1 MTHHPPRLLRLAKSP
16 FVIIS
21 SNIVPA
27 LARQQH
33 VRALPRPCLPG
44 AGRNRLPVE
53 HKNQRVSLIASSILL
68 VVLVALAFWQ
78 TSLDFGEFRPSGRGE
93 TIVLSAISTIV
104 VLGAFT
110 LGFIVF
116 RSVLKLYVERRQNRL
131 GSKIK
136 TKLVLGALA
145 LSIVPVVC
153 LVLFSFT
160 VLNRTLNKWFEQP
173 TVQIQKNSEELVER
187 LNEIMKQKIETD
199 AGWIASMPEV
209 ASSLAGDGADSLS
222 SAELRELGTSV
233 NAHYVAL
240 LRAGETKPL
249 LEFRSGDLIPGQ
261 VEWRLPRTVGQ
272 GSQPSGV
279 ISRIAPDH
287 IFAGAPVRQEGLQLG
302 RVVVEWRIPQDLL
315 DRRADMAKQ
324 VRHYASL
331 QQDHREYRYLYSGI
345 LALISVFVL
354 FVATWLALFLSK
366 QIIVPI
372 EALVEA
378 TDELSS
384 GHLDFRVRT
393 PAIDELAALVQ
404 SFNQMTQQLETHR
417 HRLEKSNK
425 DLAAANT
432 ELDARRRFI
441 DAILGSITP
450 GVISVSAA
458 GDIQKVNSGLSLIFA
473 EPEIRAAGHLRDL
486 FSREDYEEIIYM
498 MHRARRTGLASR
510 EFVIKREERICHLS
524 VTISALEG
532 QAVKESNDLPGFVI
546 VLEDTSELLRAQKS
560 AAWNEV
566 ARRVAHEIKNPLTP
580 IALSAER
587 MSRLLDRFG
596 AATDPGERRQIEERF
611 EKCTET
617 IVREVQTLGTLVD
630 EFAQFARFPAA
641 NPQAADLNDVVEAA
655 LDVFQGRLAG
665 IRIEKDLEAHLPR
678 VFVDPD
684 KFKRVVVNLIDNA
697 AEAIEGSHVREIFI
711 GTAPGAV
718 PDAVELTVADSGPG
732 ISAEDKEKL
741 FLPYFST
748 KKRGTGLGLAIVNR
762 ILTEHQATIRVEDR
776 RPMGSRFII
785 EVPTA
790 ASRAP
795 IASGVGV

>member
-1 MTHHPPRLLRLAKSP
+1 ME
-16 FVIIS
+16 
-21 SNIVPA
+21 
-27 LARQQH
+27 Q
-33 VRALPRPCLPG
+33 
-44 AGRNRLPVE
+44 
-53 HKNQRVSLIASSILL
+53 KNQRVSLIASSILL

-93 TIVLSAISTIV
+93 SIVLSAISTIV
-104 VLGAFT
+104 VLGVFT
-110 LGFIVF
+110 LGFVVF
-116 RSVLKLYVERRQNRL
+116 RSLLRLYVERRQNRL

-173 TVQIQKNSEELVER
+173 TVEIQKNSEELVSR

-199 AGWIASMPEV
+199 AGWLASMPEV
-209 ASSLAGDGADSLS
+209 AATLGGEGAETLSPERLSELAS
-222 SAELRELGTSV
+222 SV

-240 LRAGETKPL
+240 LRADETKPL
-249 LEFRSGDLIPGQ
+249 LEYRSGDLIRGQ
-261 VEWRLPRTVGQ
+261 VEWRPAPAGGQ
-272 GSQPSGV
+272 DSESGGV
-279 ISRIAPDH
+279 ISRIAPDY
-287 IFAGAPVRQEGLQLG
+287 IFAGAPVRQQGDQLG

-315 DRRADMAKQ
+315 DRRADMEKQ
-324 VRHYASL
+324 VRHYATL

-384 GHLDFRVRT
+384 GHLVFRVRT
-393 PAIDELAALVQ
+393 PAMDELAALVQ

-417 HRLEKSNK
+417 HRLEKSNN
-425 DLAAANT
+425 DLATANA
-432 ELDARRRFI
+432 EIDARRRFI
-441 DAILGSITP
+441 DAILESITP
-450 GVISVSAA
+450 GVISVSAE

-473 EPEIRAAGHLRDL
+473 EPEIRAARHLRDL
-486 FSREDYEEIIYM
+486 LSQEDYEEITYM

-510 EFVIKREERICHLS
+510 EFVIKREKRIFHLS
-524 VTISALEG
+524 VTVSALESE
-532 QAVKESNDLPGFVI
+532 AVKETDDLPGFVI
-546 VLEDTSELLRAQKS
+546 VLEDPSELLRAQKS
-560 AAWNEV
+560 EAWNEV

-587 MSRLLDRFG
+587 MRRMLDRFS
-596 AATDPGERRQIEERF
+596 AATGPSERRELGERF

-641 NPQAADLNDVVEAA
+641 SPQAAELNDVVEAA

-665 IRIEKDLEAHLPR
+665 IRIEKDLEGDLPQ

-711 GTAPGAV
+711 GTAAGAV

-790 ASRAP
+790 ASRSP
-795 IASGVGV
+795 VSSGVSV

>member
-1 MTHHPPRLLRLAKSP
+1 M
-16 FVIIS
+16 
-21 SNIVPA
+21 
-27 LARQQH
+27 
-33 VRALPRPCLPG
+33 
-44 AGRNRLPVE
+44 E
-53 HKNQRVSLIASSILL
+53 HKNQRASLIASSVLL

-104 VLGAFT
+104 VLGVFT

-116 RSVLKLYVERRQNRL
+116 RSLLRLYVERRQNRL

-173 TVQIQKNSEELVER
+173 TVAIQKNSEELVAR
-187 LNEIMKQKIETD
+187 LNQIMREKIETD
-199 AGWIASMPEV
+199 AVWIASMPEV
-209 ASSLAGDGADSLS
+209 AAALGGEGAETQTLS
-222 SAELRELGTSV
+222 AQSFGELGSSV
-233 NAHYVAL
+233 NAHYVGL
-240 LRAGETKPL
+240 LRIGETKPL
-249 LEFRSGDLIPGQ
+249 LEFRSGDLVAGE
-261 VEWRLPRTVGQ
+261 VEWRVPVTSGQ
-272 GSQPSGV
+272 ESEPSGV
-279 ISRIAPDH
+279 ISRIAPDY
-287 IFAGAPVRQEGLQLG
+287 IFAGAPVRQEGDQLG

-324 VRHYASL
+324 VRHYATL

-378 TDELSS
+378 TDKLSS

-404 SFNQMTQQLETHR
+404 SFNHMTQQLETHR
-417 HRLEKSNK
+417 HRLEESNN
-425 DLAAANT
+425 DLATANA
-432 ELDARRRFI
+432 EIDARRRLI
-441 DAILGSITP
+441 DAILESITP
-450 GVISVSAA
+450 GVISVSAE
-458 GDIQKVNSGLSLIFA
+458 GEIQKVNSGLRFIFS
-473 EPEIRAAGHLRDL
+473 ELEIRGASHLRDL
-486 FSREDYEEIIYM
+486 FSQEDYEEITYM

-510 EFVIKREERICHLS
+510 EFVIKREQRIFHLS
-524 VTISALEG
+524 VTVSALES
-532 QAVKESNDLPGFVI
+532 QAVKETDDLPGFVI

-560 AAWNEV
+560 EAWTEV

-587 MSRLLDRFG
+587 MRRLLDRFS
-596 AATDPGERRQIEERF
+596 AATDPSERRELGERF

-617 IVREVQTLGTLVD
+617 IGREVQTLGTLVD

-641 NPQAADLNDVVEAA
+641 NPQAAELNHVVEAA

-665 IRIEKDLEAHLPR
+665 IRIEKDLDGDLPQ

-697 AEAIEGSHVREIFI
+697 AEAVEGSHVREIFI

-762 ILTEHQATIRVEDR
+762 ILSEHQATIRVEDR

-785 EVPTA
+785 EVPTV
-790 ASRAP
+790 ASRSPVAR
-795 IASGVGV
+795 GVSA

>member
-1 MTHHPPRLLRLAKSP
+1 M
-16 FVIIS
+16 
-21 SNIVPA
+21 
-27 LARQQH
+27 
-33 VRALPRPCLPG
+33 
-44 AGRNRLPVE
+44 E
-53 HKNQRVSLIASSILL
+53 HKNQRVSLVASSILF

-104 VLGAFT
+104 VLGVFT

-116 RSVLKLYVERRQNRL
+116 RSLLKLYVERRQNRL

-173 TVQIQKNSEELVER
+173 TVRIQKNSEELVER
-187 LNEIMKQKIETD
+187 LNEIMKRKIETD

-209 ASSLAGDGADSLS
+209 VAALGGGGAGTLS
-222 SAELRELGTSV
+222 PLRLRELGTSV

-240 LRAGETKPL
+240 LQAGETKPL
-249 LEFRSGDLIPGQ
+249 LEFRTGELISGP
-261 VEWRLPRTVGQ
+261 VEWRLSPAQRRDSSAG
-272 GSQPSGV
+272 GV
-279 ISRIAPDH
+279 VSRVVTDY
-287 IFAGAPVRQEGLQLG
+287 IFAAAPIRHEGQELG

-315 DRRADMAKQ
+315 ERQAAMEKQ
-324 VRHYASL
+324 VRHYATL
-331 QQDHREYRYLYSGI
+331 QKDHREYRYLYSGI

-378 TDELSS
+378 TAELSS
-384 GHLDFRVRT
+384 GHLDFRVST
-393 PAIDELAALVQ
+393 PAMDELAALVQ

-417 HRLEKSNK
+417 RRLEESNQ
-425 DLAAANT
+425 DLATANT

-441 DAILGSITP
+441 DAILESITP
-450 GVISVSAA
+450 GVISVSAE
-458 GDIQKVNSGLSLIFA
+458 GDIQKVNSGLGLIFA
-473 EPEIRAAGHLRDL
+473 EPEIRAASHLRDL
-486 FSREDYEEIIYM
+486 FSREDYEEITYM

-510 EFVIKREERICHLS
+510 EFVIKRQERIFHLS
-524 VTISALEG
+524 VTISALERE
-532 QAVKESNDLPGFVI
+532 AVKESHEPPGFVI

-587 MSRLLDRFG
+587 MRRLLDRFG
-596 AATDPGERRQIEERF
+596 AATSPSERREIEERF

-655 LDVFQGRLAG
+655 LDVFQGRLGG
-665 IRIEKDLEAHLPR
+665 IRIEKDLEGNLPP

-718 PDAVELTVADSGPG
+718 SDAVELTVADSGPG

-776 RPMGSRFII
+776 RPTGSSFII

-790 ASRAP
+790 ASRVPA
-795 IASGVGV
+795 ASGVGA

>member
-1 MTHHPPRLLRLAKSP
+1 M
-16 FVIIS
+16 
-21 SNIVPA
+21 
-27 LARQQH
+27 
-33 VRALPRPCLPG
+33 
-44 AGRNRLPVE
+44 E
-53 HKNQRVSLIASSILL
+53 HKSQRVSLVASSILL

-104 VLGAFT
+104 VLGVFT

-116 RSVLKLYVERRQNRL
+116 RSLLKLYVERRQNRL

-160 VLNRTLNKWFEQP
+160 ILNRTLNKWFEQP
-173 TVQIQKNSEELVER
+173 TVLIQKNSEELVER

-199 AGWIASMPEV
+199 AAWIASMPEV
-209 ASSLAGDGADSLS
+209 VTALGGGAAGTLS
-222 SAELRELGTSV
+222 PARLRELGTSV

-240 LRAGETKPL
+240 LGAGETKPL
-249 LEFRSGDLIPGQ
+249 LEFRTGDLISGP
-261 VEWRLPRTVGQ
+261 VEWRLAPAQRGD
-272 GSQPSGV
+272 SGAGGV
-279 ISRIAPDH
+279 VSRVVTDY
-287 IFAGAPVRQEGLQLG
+287 IFAAAPIRHEGQELG

-315 DRRADMAKQ
+315 DRRAAMAKQ
-324 VRHYASL
+324 VRHYATL
-331 QQDHREYRYLYSGI
+331 QKDHREYRYLYSGI

-417 HRLEKSNK
+417 RRLEESNQ
-425 DLAAANT
+425 DLATANM

-441 DAILGSITP
+441 DAILESITP
-450 GVISVSAA
+450 GVISVSAE

-473 EPEIRAAGHLRDL
+473 EPEIRAARHLRDL
-486 FSREDYEEIIYM
+486 FSQEDYEEITYM

-510 EFVIKREERICHLS
+510 EFVIKREERIFHLS
-524 VTISALEG
+524 VTISALERE
-532 QAVKESNDLPGFVI
+532 AVKESHEPPGFVI

-587 MSRLLDRFG
+587 MRRLLDRFG
-596 AATDPGERRQIEERF
+596 VATSPSERREIEERF

-617 IVREVQTLGTLVD
+617 IVREVQTLGALVD

-641 NPQAADLNDVVEAA
+641 TPQAADLNDVVGAA

-665 IRIEKDLEAHLPR
+665 IRLEKDLGANLPR

-718 PDAVELTVADSGPG
+718 SDAVELTVADSGPG

-762 ILTEHQATIRVEDR
+762 ILSEHQATIRVEDR
-776 RPMGSRFII
+776 RPTGSRFII

-790 ASRAP
+790 ASRVA
-795 IASGVGV
+795 AVSGVSA

>member
-1 MTHHPPRLLRLAKSP
+1 M
-16 FVIIS
+16 
-21 SNIVPA
+21 
-27 LARQQH
+27 
-33 VRALPRPCLPG
+33 
-44 AGRNRLPVE
+44 E
-53 HKNQRVSLIASSILL
+53 HKNQRVSLVASSILF

-93 TIVLSAISTIV
+93 SIVLSAISTIV
-104 VLGAFT
+104 VLGVFT

-116 RSVLKLYVERRQNRL
+116 RSLLKLYVERRQNRL

-153 LVLFSFT
+153 LVLFSFAI
-160 VLNRTLNKWFEQP
+160 LNRTLNKWFEQP
-173 TVQIQKNSEELVER
+173 TVLIQKNSEELVER

-199 AGWIASMPEV
+199 AAWIASMPEV
-209 ASSLAGDGADSLS
+209 VAALGEGGGGTLS
-222 SAELRELGTSV
+222 PARLRELGISV

-240 LRAGETKPL
+240 LGAGETKPL
-249 LEFRSGDLIPGQ
+249 LEFRTGDLISGP
-261 VEWRLPRTVGQ
+261 VEWRLAPAQRGDSSA
-272 GSQPSGV
+272 GGV
-279 ISRIAPDH
+279 VSRVAADY
-287 IFAGAPVRQEGLQLG
+287 IFAAAPIRHEGQELG

-315 DRRADMAKQ
+315 DRRAAMEKQ
-324 VRHYASL
+324 VRHYATL
-331 QQDHREYRYLYSGI
+331 QRDHREYRYLYSGI

-354 FVATWLALFLSK
+354 FVATWLALFFSK

-384 GHLDFRVRT
+384 GHLDFRVST
-393 PAIDELAALVQ
+393 PAMDELAALVQ

-417 HRLEKSNK
+417 RRLEESNQ
-425 DLAAANT
+425 DLATANT

-441 DAILGSITP
+441 DAILESITP
-450 GVISVSAA
+450 GVISVSAE

-473 EPEIRAAGHLRDL
+473 EREIRAARHLRDL
-486 FSREDYEEIIYM
+486 FSQEDYEEITYM

-510 EFVIKREERICHLS
+510 EFVIKQEERIFHLS
-524 VTISALEG
+524 VTISALERE
-532 QAVKESNDLPGFVI
+532 AVKEPHEPPGFVI

-587 MSRLLDRFG
+587 MRRLLDRFG
-596 AATDPGERRQIEERF
+596 AATSPSERREIEERF

-617 IVREVQTLGTLVD
+617 IVREVQTLGALVD
-630 EFAQFARFPAA
+630 EFAQFSRFPAA
-641 NPQAADLNDVVEAA
+641 TPQAADLNDVVGAA

-665 IRIEKDLEAHLPR
+665 IRLEKDLGTNLPR

-718 PDAVELTVADSGPG
+718 SDAVELTVADSGPG

-762 ILTEHQATIRVEDR
+762 ILSEHQATIRVEDR
-776 RPMGSRFII
+776 RPTGSRFII

-790 ASRAP
+790 ASRVPAT
-795 IASGVGV
+795 SGVSA

>member
-1 MTHHPPRLLRLAKSP
+1 M
-16 FVIIS
+16 
-21 SNIVPA
+21 
-27 LARQQH
+27 
-33 VRALPRPCLPG
+33 
-44 AGRNRLPVE
+44 E
-53 HKNQRVSLIASSILL
+53 HKNQRVSLVASSILF

-104 VLGAFT
+104 VLGVFT

-116 RSVLKLYVERRQNRL
+116 RSLLKLYVERRQNRL

-173 TVQIQKNSEELVER
+173 TVRIQKNSEELVER
-187 LNEIMKQKIETD
+187 LNEIMKRKIETD

-209 ASSLAGDGADSLS
+209 VAALGGGGAGTLS
-222 SAELRELGTSV
+222 PLRLRELGTSV

-240 LRAGETKPL
+240 LQAGETKPL
-249 LEFRSGDLIPGQ
+249 LEFRTGELISGP
-261 VEWRLPRTVGQ
+261 VEWRLSPAQRRDSSAG
-272 GSQPSGV
+272 GV
-279 ISRIAPDH
+279 VSRVVTDY
-287 IFAGAPVRQEGLQLG
+287 IFAAAPIRHEGQELG

-315 DRRADMAKQ
+315 ERQAAMEKQ
-324 VRHYASL
+324 VRHYATL
-331 QQDHREYRYLYSGI
+331 QKDHREYRYLYSGI

-378 TDELSS
+378 TAELSS
-384 GHLDFRVRT
+384 GHLDFRVST
-393 PAIDELAALVQ
+393 PAMDELAALVQ

-417 HRLEKSNK
+417 RRLEESNQ
-425 DLAAANT
+425 DLATANT

-441 DAILGSITP
+441 DAILESITP
-450 GVISVSAA
+450 GVISVSAE
-458 GDIQKVNSGLSLIFA
+458 GDIQKVNSGLGLIFA
-473 EPEIRAAGHLRDL
+473 EPEIRAASHLRDL
-486 FSREDYEEIIYM
+486 FSREDDEEITYM

-510 EFVIKREERICHLS
+510 EFVIKRQERIFHLS
-524 VTISALEG
+524 VTISALERE
-532 QAVKESNDLPGFVI
+532 AVKESHEPPGFVI

-587 MSRLLDRFG
+587 MRRLLDRFG
-596 AATDPGERRQIEERF
+596 AATSPSERREIEERF

-655 LDVFQGRLAG
+655 LDVFQGRLGG
-665 IRIEKDLEAHLPR
+665 IRIEKDLEGNLPP

-718 PDAVELTVADSGPG
+718 SDAVELTVADSGPG

-776 RPMGSRFII
+776 RPTGSSFII

-790 ASRAP
+790 ASRVPA
-795 IASGVGV
+795 ASGVGA

>member
-1 MTHHPPRLLRLAKSP
+1 M
-16 FVIIS
+16 
-21 SNIVPA
+21 
-27 LARQQH
+27 
-33 VRALPRPCLPG
+33 
-44 AGRNRLPVE
+44 E

-68 VVLVALAFWQ
+68 AVLVALAFWQ

-93 TIVLSAISTIV
+93 TIILSAISTIV

-116 RSVLKLYVERRQNRL
+116 RSLLRLYVERRQNRL

-160 VLNRTLNKWFEQP
+160 ILNRTLNKWFEQP
-173 TVQIQKNSEELVER
+173 TVEIQKNSEQLVAR

-209 ASSLAGDGADSLS
+209 AAALGGEGAGPLSLPRLG
-222 SAELRELGTSV
+222 ELASSV
-233 NAHYVAL
+233 NAHYVGL
-240 LRAGETKPL
+240 LRADETKPL
-249 LEFRSGDLIPGQ
+249 LEYRSGDLVTGQ
-261 VEWRLPRTVGQ
+261 VEWRLPPAGGQ
-272 GSQPSGV
+272 DSEPSGGV
-279 ISRIAPDH
+279 SRIAPDY
-287 IFAGAPVRQEGLQLG
+287 IFAAAPVRQQGDQLG

-315 DRRADMAKQ
+315 DRRANMAKQ
-324 VRHYASL
+324 VRHYATL

-378 TDELSS
+378 TDKLSS
-384 GHLDFRVRT
+384 GQLDFRVRT
-393 PAIDELAALVQ
+393 PAMDELAALVQ
-404 SFNQMTQQLETHR
+404 SFNHMTQQLETHR
-417 HRLEKSNK
+417 HRLEESNN
-425 DLAAANT
+425 DLATANA
-432 ELDARRRFI
+432 EIDARRRLI
-441 DAILGSITP
+441 DAILESITP
-450 GVISVSAA
+450 GVISVSAE

-473 EPEIRAAGHLRDL
+473 EPQIRAARHLREL
-486 FSREDYEEIIYM
+486 FSQEDYEEITYM
-498 MHRARRTGLASR
+498 MNRARRTGLASR
-510 EFVIKREERICHLS
+510 EFVIKREERIFHLS
-524 VTISALEG
+524 VTLSALESG
-532 QAVKESNDLPGFVI
+532 AVKETDELPGFVI

-560 AAWNEV
+560 EAWTEV

-596 AATDPGERRQIEERF
+596 AATDPSERRELGERFQ
-611 EKCTET
+611 KCTET
-617 IVREVQTLGTLVD
+617 IGREVQTLGTLVD

-641 NPQAADLNDVVEAA
+641 SPQAAELNDVVEAA

-665 IRIEKDLEAHLPR
+665 IRIEKDLERDLPR

-697 AEAIEGSHVREIFI
+697 AEAIGSAHVREIFI

-718 PDAVELTVADSGPG
+718 PDTVELTVADSGPG

-762 ILTEHQATIRVEDR
+762 ILSEHHATIRVEDR

-790 ASRAP
+790 ASRSP
-795 IASGVGV
+795 VASGVGA